1 MNQNEMKS
9 SMTYSAVPESVG
21 GPFVLWGS
29 LQESMG
35 LAAELGFDGIE
46 IFPPGPEYFRQHDLK
61 GLSEHFGIQIAAI
74 GTGAGW
80 VRHKLSLADADH
92 SVRAQALVFL
102 ESMLDVATDLR
113 APMILGSM
121 QGRSSPGVPKPL
133 AKQYLR
139 HGLEHLDM
147 RARKIG
153 GRIFYE
159 PLNRYETNL
168 CNTLQQGRELLTAC
182 DTDSVRLLADLFHMN
197 IEETSIAQAL
207 LDSGSSIGHLHF
219 VDSNRHAAGLGHID
233 FAPVAKAL
241 RQIGW
246 QGFASAEAFPL
257 PDSHSAAKH
266 TIQTYRQLFGNQLA

>member
-1 MNQNEMKS
+1 MKN
-9 SMTYSAVPESVG
+9 MIRSAVTVCLVEQARR
-21 GPFVLWGS
+21 GPFVFHQDLPAACAA
-29 LQESMG
+29 
-35 LAAELGFDGIE
+35 AAELGFDAIE
-46 IFPPGPEYFRQHDLK
+46 LFAPSAQHIRQLPLQQLLTQHGLK
-61 GLSEHFGIQIAAI
+61 LAAV
-74 GTGAGW
+74 GTGAGMLI
-80 VRHKLSLADADH
+80 HQLSLCDADAD
-92 SVRAQALVFL
+92 RRQQAENFISELVEVGAEFQ
-102 ESMLDVATDLR
+102 
-113 APMILGSM
+113 APAIIGSM
-121 QGRSSPGVPKPL
+121 QGRWTEQVDRATAMSMLSGAL
-133 AKQYLR
+133 HRIGSRAAKAGTVL
-139 HGLEHLDM
+139 L
-147 RARKIG
+147 
-153 GRIFYE
+153 YE

-241 RQIGW
+241 QQIRW